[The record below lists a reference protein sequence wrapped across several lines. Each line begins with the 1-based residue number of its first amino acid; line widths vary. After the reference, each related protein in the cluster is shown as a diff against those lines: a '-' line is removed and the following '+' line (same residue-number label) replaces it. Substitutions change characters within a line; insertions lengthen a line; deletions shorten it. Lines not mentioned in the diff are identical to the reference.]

1 MTHNEISQRVPSP
14 LWGGLGWGSLR
25 CYFSKFFSDLH
36 HLLPPTPALPTRGRV
51 KYFAI
56 LPLIALATSAQAEIL
71 IGIAGPMTGQNAAF
85 GQQMRNGAAEAI
97 ADINAKGG
105 VNGEPLRLVEG
116 DDQCDV
122 KRATE
127 IANQFAAQDVRMVAG
142 HFCSN
147 AAFAAAS
154 VYAARDVLMISP
166 SASNP
171 KLTEQGFS
179 TTLRLAARDDVQG
192 AIAAL
197 RILEDDPNAAV
208 AFVEDGTALAKALAA
223 TFTRVKAPALTVTI
237 KPGERNI
244 SAAVQKL
251 REGNP
256 SAIYFAC
263 GGSDAG
269 NIVSAYA
276 GGGGIAKIYGPD
288 SMLVDAYLER
298 AGVAAEGTVATFPT
312 DPQAAP
318 DAREVI
324 ADLKAKNLTADGA
337 TLTTY
342 AAIEVYAAVAQAN
355 PSANARDIAAK
366 LKSGAKF
373 KTILGEYAFDAK
385 GDVLPQRFDWYRW
398 SDGAFARV
406 NTVN

>member
-1 MTHNEISQRVPSP
+1 MAV
-14 LWGGLGWGSLR
+14 
-25 CYFSKFFSDLH
+25 
-36 HLLPPTPALPTRGRV
+36 
-51 KYFAI
+51 
-56 LPLIALATSAQAEIL
+56 LPLIVFTATAHAEIL

-85 GQQMRNGAAEAI
+85 GMQMRNGAAEAV
-97 ADINAKGG
+97 AAINAKGG

-147 AAFAAAS
+147 AAVAAAS
-154 VYAARDVLMISP
+154 VYAARDVVMISP
-166 SASNP
+166 SASHP
-171 KLTEQGFS
+171 KLTDQNFA
-179 TTLRLAARDDVQG
+179 TTLRMAPRDDSQG

-197 RILEDDPNAAV
+197 RILEDNPSARV
-208 AFVEDGTALAKALAA
+208 VLVEDGTAAAKALAA
-223 TFTRVKAPALTVTI
+223 KFAGVKAPFATVTI

-244 SAAVQKL
+244 NVAVQKL
-251 REGNP
+251 REAAP

-269 NIVSAYA
+269 NIAA
-276 GGGGIAKIYGPD
+276 GFAGSGGTARFYGPD
-288 SMLVDAYLER
+288 AMLVDAFLER
-298 AGVAAEGTVATFPT
+298 AGSAAEGAVATFIA
-312 DPQAAP
+312 DPQASP

-324 ADLKAKNLTADGA
+324 AALAAKDQAADGA

-342 AAIEVYAAVAQAN
+342 AAIEIYAAVAAGN
-355 PSANARDIAAK
+355 PSANARDIARK

-385 GDVLPQRFDWYRW
+385 GDALPQRYDWYRW
-398 SDGAFARV
+398 SNDAYARID
-406 NTVN
+406 TVN